1 MVEFLKVATRGFGM
15 WVFRGRGICLGSE
28 AGLKPDPRRFDP
40 IFKDF
45 SGRDSVPGSDATH
58 LIAED
63 ASGRNS
69 LAASVQKGRTITK
82 MTMKIINS
90 VGTSFIMR

>member
-1 MVEFLKVATRGFGM
+1 MEGGFAS
-15 WVFRGRGICLGSE
+15 VVRQDSSLIR
-28 AGLKPDPRRFDP
+28 AGLTQF
-40 IFKDF
+40 FKDF

-63 ASGRNS
+63 ESRRNS
-69 LAASVQKGRTITK
+69 LAASIQKGRTITK

>member
-1 MVEFLKVATRGFGM
+1 MRRFRM

-45 SGRDSVPGSDATH
+45 SGRDGVPGSDSTR
-58 LIAED
+58 LIAD
-63 ASGRNS
+63 RNATRNRFAV
-69 LAASVQKGRTITK
+69 LVQKGRTITK
-82 MTMKIINS
+82 TTIPIINS